1 MKIKEFTEKYNT
13 IATDRLKEDYLN
25 DNLHI
30 KTYLPF
36 LTKVTLAEKPTKVI
50 NLNIFKRRK
59 TMLKKYITYKKNEW
73 KVKAMLYGTIV
84 QIMDNQDEIKD
95 MLDLVKR
102 LYEEL
107 KDVPTEDLQKEFVS
121 KLAEIIH
128 NEQLA
133 DNK

>member
-1 MKIKEFTEKYNT
+1 MFTYFIK
-13 IATDRLKEDYLN
+13 
-25 DNLHI
+25 
-30 KTYLPF
+30 
-36 LTKVTLAEKPTKVI
+36 
-50 NLNIFKRRK
+50 
-59 TMLKKYITYKKNEW
+59 MKKNEW
-73 KVKAMLYGTIV
+73 KVKEMLYGTIV

-107 KDVPTEDLQKEFVS
+107 KDVPTEDLQKEFIS
-121 KLAEIIH
+121 TLAEIIH

>member
-1 MKIKEFTEKYNT
+1 MFTYFIK
-13 IATDRLKEDYLN
+13 
-25 DNLHI
+25 
-30 KTYLPF
+30 
-36 LTKVTLAEKPTKVI
+36 
-50 NLNIFKRRK
+50 
-59 TMLKKYITYKKNEW
+59 MKKNEL
-73 KVKAMLYGTIV
+73 KVKAMFYGTII

-121 KLAEIIH
+121 ALAEIIH
-128 NEQLA
+128 NEQAA

>member
-1 MKIKEFTEKYNT
+1 MIE
-13 IATDRLKEDYLN
+13 
-25 DNLHI
+25 
-30 KTYLPF
+30 
-36 LTKVTLAEKPTKVI
+36 
-50 NLNIFKRRK
+50 
-59 TMLKKYITYKKNEW
+59 YITYKKNEW
-73 KVKAMLYGTIV
+73 KVKEMLYGTII

-121 KLAEIIH
+121 ALAEIIH
-128 NEQLA
+128 NEQSA

>member
-1 MKIKEFTEKYNT
+1 M
-13 IATDRLKEDYLN
+13 
-25 DNLHI
+25 
-30 KTYLPF
+30 
-36 LTKVTLAEKPTKVI
+36 
-50 NLNIFKRRK
+50 
-59 TMLKKYITYKKNEW
+59 ITYFFRMKRNEW
-73 KVKAMLYGTIV
+73 KVKEMLYGTIA

-128 NEQLA
+128 NEQSA